1 MLRVRVNAA
10 GVIGFCLLAGGCGA
24 APADEG
30 ESMQVAEQGIIVMNG
45 LDPDFFWK
53 PATQQ
58 ALRALGRA
66 PLEEALTGAGGS
78 VLLAS
83 EEGRELA
90 ARVVACALPEGA
102 TLEAGSRRSFDGSIG
117 LAPRWASAPLSDAA
131 SRRWVTA
138 CLLQSLNAL
147 DAHVDVRL
155 TGGHP
160 GLADAPG
167 SDAQDYSVRDAIMFG
182 DLFDPVRPAAFACAD
197 NALIDECGVAL
208 SVKTLER
215 ICGQSP
221 TCRLTLLGHC
231 DAVCSRDSAGA
242 PTCRA
247 PGTGVYPESIASS
260 LEPHVALSTGGLPCD
275 ALGFITGL
283 L

>member
-1 MLRVRVNAA
+1 M
-10 GVIGFCLLAGGCGA
+10 IGFCLLAGGCGA

-30 ESMQVAEQGIIVMNG
+30 ESIQVAEQGIIVMNG
-45 LDPDFFWK
+45 LDPDFFWR
-53 PATQQ
+53 PSTQQ
-58 ALRALGRA
+58 ALRALAQA
-66 PLEEALTGAGGS
+66 PLEEALGGSQGS
-78 VLLAS
+78 VLLSS

-90 ARVVACALPEGA
+90 ERVVACALPEGA
-102 TLEAGSRRSFDGSIG
+102 TLEAGSRRSFDGWIG
-117 LAPRWASAPLSDAA
+117 LAPSWASAPLSDAT

-147 DAHVDVRL
+147 DAHVDVHL

-182 DLFDPVRPAAFACAD
+182 NLFDPVRPAAFACAD

-247 PGTGVYPESIASS
+247 PGSGVYPESIASS

>member
-1 MLRVRVNAA
+1 
-10 GVIGFCLLAGGCGA
+10 
-24 APADEG
+24 
-30 ESMQVAEQGIIVMNG
+30 MQVAEQGIIVMNG
-45 LDPDFFWK
+45 LDPDFFWRSS
-53 PATQQ
+53 TQQ

-78 VLLAS
+78 VLLTS
-83 EEGRELA
+83 DEGRELA

-117 LAPRWASAPLSDAA
+117 LAPRWASAPLSGAA

-247 PGTGVYPESIASS
+247 PGSGVYPESIASS

>member
-1 MLRVRVNAA
+1 MLRVRVSAA

-30 ESMQVAEQGIIVMNG
+30 ESVLVAEQGIIVMNG
-45 LDPDFFWK
+45 LDPNFFWK
-53 PATQQ
+53 TSTQQ
-58 ALRALGRA
+58 ALRALAQA
-66 PLEEALTGAGGS
+66 PLGEALTGPSGAA
-78 VLLAS
+78 LLS
-83 EEGRELA
+83 REEGRQLA
-90 ARVVACALPEGA
+90 ERVVACALPEGA
-102 TLEAGSRRSFDGSIG
+102 TLEAGAGRSFDGWIG
-117 LAPRWASAPLSDAA
+117 LAPQWASAPLSDTA

-147 DAHVDVRL
+147 GARVAVHL

-160 GLADAPG
+160 GLADAPD

-182 DLFDPVRPAAFACAD
+182 DLFQSGWPTVFACAD

-208 SVKTLER
+208 SVKTLKR

-231 DAVCSRDSAGA
+231 DAVCSRDPAGA
-242 PTCRA
+242 PTCTA
-247 PGTGVYPESIASS
+247 PGNGVYPESIASS
-260 LEPHVALSTGGLPCD
+260 LEPLVALSPGGPTCGVLD
-275 ALGFITGL
+275 LVSGL

>member
-10 GVIGFCLLAGGCGA
+10 GVIGFCLLAGGCWA

-30 ESMQVAEQGIIVMNG
+30 ESIQVAGQGIIVMNG
-45 LDPDFFWK
+45 LDPAFFWK
-53 PATQQ
+53 PSTQQ
-58 ALRALGRA
+58 ALRALAQA
-66 PLEEALTGAGGS
+66 PLDEALTVAGGAA
-78 VLLAS
+78 LLSSA
-83 EEGRELA
+83 EGRELA
-90 ARVVACALPEGA
+90 ERVVACALPEGT
-102 TLEAGSRRSFDGSIG
+102 TLEAGSGWSFDGSIG
-117 LAPRWASAPLSDAA
+117 LASSWASAPLSDAA

-147 DAHVDVRL
+147 DAHVDIHL

-160 GLADAPG
+160 ALADAPG
-167 SDAQDYSVRDAIMFG
+167 SDAQDYSVSDAIMFG

-197 NALIDECGVAL
+197 NALIDACGVAL
-208 SVKTLER
+208 SAKTLKR

-231 DAVCSRDSAGA
+231 DAVCSRDAAGA
-242 PTCRA
+242 PTCHA
-247 PGTGVYPESIASS
+247 PGSGVYPESIASS
-260 LEPHVALSTGGLPCD
+260 LEPLVALSTGGLTCGVLD
-275 ALGFITGL
+275 RISGL